1 MRKALL
7 CLAFFAAGYL
17 ACHYARPGGKSR
29 HPADPSSVNPVE
41 VRNNRG
47 LHAKLTA
54 HRVTLTNPSAV
65 ISDSFDLTSAPDDAR
80 PLWRITFADGKVAYL
95 LTEEPPTP

>member
-1 MRKALL
+1 MRKSLL

-17 ACHYARPGGKSR
+17 VCHYAHPGRRPGN
-29 HPADPSSVNPVE
+29 PADPREVNPVE

-54 HRVTLTNPSAV
+54 HRVTLANPSAV

-95 LTEEPPTP
+95 LTEDSPK